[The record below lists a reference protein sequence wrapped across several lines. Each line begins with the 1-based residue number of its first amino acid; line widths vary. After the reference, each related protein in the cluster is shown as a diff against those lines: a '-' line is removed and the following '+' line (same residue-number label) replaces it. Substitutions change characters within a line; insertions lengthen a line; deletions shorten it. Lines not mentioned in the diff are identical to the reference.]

1 MEKPEQKFKI
11 GDRVADIHTGK
22 VGYVTAILW
31 SESDFLDHNKA
42 EWAYSIDT
50 MGWFFLGESDL
61 VAV

>member
-1 MEKPEQKFKI
+1 MEQKFKI

-31 SESDFLDHNKA
+31 SGGDEYNKA
-42 EWAYSIDT
+42 EWAYSIDK

-61 VAV
+61 IAV